1 LAVAPTLAAAQTA
14 AQVAP
19 ASETLGA
26 DEQQIYGASVI
37 LQLGIALA
45 LAAVI
50 YFGIKA
56 LDGNDDPASP

>member
-14 AQVAP
+14 SQVAP
-19 ASETLGA
+19 AGETFGS